1 MESAQDRLKQI
12 LAEGMSRTDPTVR
25 TAYLGEVCAGDPAL
39 RSKVESLIQAYQKYG
54 SILDQMLATATPLAE
69 GPGTLIGR
77 YKLLEQIGE
86 GGFGVVFM
94 AEQLEP
100 IRRRVALKVVKPGMD
115 TRQVIARFE
124 AERQAL
130 ALMDHPNIAKVF
142 DAGATESGRPYFV
155 MELVQGVPLTQF
167 CDANQLSPQERLQLF
182 ISVCQAVEHA
192 HQKGIIHRDLKPSN
206 ILVTLHDGKPVPK
219 VIDFGTAKALQQ
231 PLTEKTLFTGYGR
244 LLGTPQY
251 TSPEQAEM
259 SGLEVDARADIYSL
273 GVLLYELLTGTTPF
287 EAERLRT
294 AAFQEM
300 VRIIRQEE
308 PPKPSI
314 RVSTL
319 GARATEIA
327 KHRQVDPALLGR
339 TLRGDLDWVVMKA
352 LEKDR
357 TRRYDNASSLAE
369 DLLRHLRHQP
379 VSAGPPSLVYRAGKF
394 ARRRRATLLTVG
406 SVAAVLCAAA
416 VLGLWQSARTREAE
430 QRAAATRA
438 QLKAAL
444 SQPGV
449 AARSTD
455 ARARR
460 LFNGIAHVERAAE
473 LSPDERYLAYADWSG
488 GDAGV
493 MVRHLESGNLRKFTR
508 SAKDILGLYGK
519 TEDLVEDAVQR
530 VTQTPRT
537 GAGMQFY
544 GHTWSPDSRWLTYLW
559 MTPPRL
565 EVELRLASPE
575 TGESRVLL
583 PPTTGAYYEPM
594 DWSPDGKWLVCCGH
608 KPGAL
613 AVVAVPE
620 GRVRVLGEFP
630 SELPEHARF
639 SPDGKQVVF
648 SQLIGSREPGER
660 RHALFVTEVASS
672 ITRPLN
678 VPGNCRTPIWSP
690 NQPVILYTSD
700 RLNTW
705 DLWGVRVQEGKAPAE
720 PFPVQYGFEYH
731 KLRLSRTGKLL
742 VYRDVKPGDGYT
754 ITVPRPASESLEVES
769 LPGRIYFSM
778 DGRLHAMSITNG
790 KARVMPFPSLSH
802 PSRSLHGGHRW
813 FLEIRPLPS
822 TGTNAPRREL
832 FVMRDDAEAGQGFQL
847 TDLPGRGQMTHVNGF
862 SMRPI
867 QTGRERDRI
876 IGWARDAG
884 RGLDDGLISW
894 AATKVMDINSP
905 TGSPPPSEI
914 HVARIAFDTDG
925 NITGLAEPLSP
936 EPLVS
941 GASTH
946 DWSPDGRRLV
956 YTKPGRTNLLQI
968 LELETGQSSAL
979 TEGDAPAWSPDGN
992 WIAFLRGHASL
1003 HVIRPDGSGLRTL
1016 GRMDPPPGVKFFFPW
1031 PGFYRVVWA
1040 PDSTALVYEFRD
1052 DIGPY
1057 KTCHQLFYQP
1067 LDGGQPECL
1076 TRNLQADASPIAWLE
1091 GKR

>member
-1 MESAQDRLKQI
+1 MESGQDRLKAI
-12 LAEGMSRTDPTVR
+12 LAEALARTDSAAR
-25 TAYLGEVCAGDPAL
+25 AAYLGEACAGDPSL
-39 RSKVESLIQAYQKYG
+39 RSKVESLVQAYERRG
-54 SILDQMLATATPLAE
+54 NALDQMFAMATPLAE
-69 GPGTLIGR
+69 GPGTAIGR

-94 AEQLEP
+94 AEQVEP
-100 IRRRVALKVVKPGMD
+100 IRRRVALKIVKPGMD

-130 ALMDHPNIAKVF
+130 AMMDHPNIAKVF

-167 CDANQLSPQERLQLF
+167 CDANDLSPQERLQLF
-182 ISVCQAVEHA
+182 MIVCEAIQHA

-259 SGLEVDARADIYSL
+259 SGLDVDIRADVYSL

-294 AAFQEM
+294 AAFEEM
-300 VRIIRQEE
+300 VRMIRHEE
-308 PPKPSI
+308 PPKPST

-327 KHRQVDPALLGR
+327 KHRQVDPALLSR

-357 TRRYDNASSLAE
+357 TRRYKDARSLAD

-379 VSAGPPSLVYRAGKF
+379 VAAGPPSVLYRARKF
-394 ARRRRATLLTVG
+394 ARRRRGALVTG
-406 SVAAVLCAAA
+406 GAVAVVICGAVL
-416 VLGLWQSARTREAE
+416 LSYWQSVRTGEAE
-430 QRAAATRA
+430 ERADSSRA
-438 QLKAAL
+438 QLKSAL

-449 AARSTD
+449 ASRSTD
-455 ARARR
+455 TRARG
-460 LFNGIAHVERAAE
+460 LFNGMAHVERAAE
-473 LSPDERYLAYADWSG
+473 LSPDERYLAYADWSE

-493 MVRHLESGNLRKFTR
+493 MVRELESGNLRKFTR
-508 SAKDILGLYGK
+508 SPKDVLGLYGK
-519 TEDLVEDAVQR
+519 TEDLVEGAVQR
-530 VTQTPRT
+530 ATGTPRT

-565 EVELRLASPE
+565 EVELRIASPE
-575 TGESRVLL
+575 TRESRLLL
-583 PPTTGAYYEPM
+583 PPTIGAYYEPM
-594 DWSPDGKWLVCCGH
+594 DWSPDGEWLVCCGH

-613 AVVAVPE
+613 ALVSVPE

-630 SELPEHARF
+630 SEPPEHARF

-648 SQLIGSREPGER
+648 SQLVGGPEPGER
-660 RHALFVTEVASS
+660 RHALFVTEVASGG
-672 ITRPLN
+672 TRPLN
-678 VPGNCRTPIWSP
+678 LPGNCRTPIWSP
-690 NQPVILYTSD
+690 NQPVILFTSE
-700 RLNTW
+700 RLSSW
-705 DLWGVRVQEGKAPAE
+705 DLWGVRVAEDEAPSE
-720 PFPVQYGFEYH
+720 PFPVQYGFPYH
-731 KLRLSRTGKLL
+731 KLRLTRAGKLI
-742 VYRDVKPGDGYT
+742 VHRDVKPGDGYT
-754 ITVPRPASESLEVES
+754 IAVAREPSERLKVES

-778 DGRLHAMSITNG
+778 DGRLHVMSVTNG
-790 KARVMPFPSLSH
+790 KACVTPFPSLSH

-813 FLEIRPLPS
+813 FLEIRALPS
-822 TGTNAPRREL
+822 TGTNELRREL
-832 FVMRDDAEAGQGFQL
+832 FVMRDDAEAGQGLQL
-847 TDLPGRGQMTHVNGF
+847 TDLPGLGQMTHVNGF
-862 SMRPI
+862 SIRPI
-867 QTGRERDRI
+867 QTGREPDRV
-876 IGWARDAG
+876 IGWARDAS

-894 AATKVMDINSP
+894 AATKAKNSP
-905 TGSPPPSEI
+905 TGSSPPSEI
-914 HVARIAFDTDG
+914 YVARVGFGPDG
-925 NITGLAEPLSP
+925 NITGLAEPLSV
-936 EPLVS
+936 EPLVV

-956 YTKPGRTNLLQI
+956 YTRPGRTNLLQI
-968 LELETGQSSAL
+968 LDMQTRGASLLA
-979 TEGDAPAWSPDGN
+979 EGRAPAWSPDGN

-1003 HVIRPDGSGLRTL
+1003 HVIRPDGSGLRAL
-1016 GRMDPPPGVKFFFPW
+1016 GRMDPPPGVVFGFPW

-1040 PDSTALVYEFRD
+1040 PDSRALVYEFRE

-1057 KTCHQLFYQP
+1057 KTYHQLFYQA
-1067 LDGGQPECL
+1067 LDGGQPQCL

-1091 GKR
+1091 GEK